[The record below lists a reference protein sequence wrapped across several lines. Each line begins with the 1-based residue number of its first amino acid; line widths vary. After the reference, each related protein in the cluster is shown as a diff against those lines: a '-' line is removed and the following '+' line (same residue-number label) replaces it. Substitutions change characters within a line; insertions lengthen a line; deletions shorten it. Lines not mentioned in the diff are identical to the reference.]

1 MPRASACAP
10 ALKSSDPFSLAH
22 NCFPV
27 ATALAELGQLLCALR
42 YPQT

>member
-1 MPRASACAP
+1 MPRASAWAP

-22 NCFPV
+22 SGLPV
-27 ATALAELGQLLCALR
+27 ATALPELGQLLCALR